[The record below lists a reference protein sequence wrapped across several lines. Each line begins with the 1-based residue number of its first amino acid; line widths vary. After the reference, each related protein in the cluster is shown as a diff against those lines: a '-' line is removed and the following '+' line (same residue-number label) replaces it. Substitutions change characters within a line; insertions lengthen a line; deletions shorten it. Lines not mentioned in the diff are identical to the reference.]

1 MIQPL
6 WFRWLIFRGLG
17 AVQEISDD
25 MTFSLTQLMMSPSV
39 SEGVTV
45 QQKSYVTYTAPSQA
59 LNAPQVTLLEARSL
73 LASSGTTGLRTWEA
87 ALHLGTYLFSSEGK
101 DLVVGK
107 NVIELGAGTG
117 FLSILCAK
125 HLDAKHVLATYGDGG
140 VISDLTFNVYL
151 NGLDRSGLVDTTI
164 LKWGHALVD
173 EIFEDR
179 EGTLEYELVL
189 GADVVRHILHRHRV
203 S

>member
-125 HLDAKHVLATYGDGG
+125 HLDAKHVLATDGDGG
-140 VISDLTFNVYL
+140 VISDLTSNVYL

-173 EIFEDR
+173 EIFEYR

-189 GADVVRHILHRHRV
+189 GADVVRQILHRHRV